1 MTFTFNFNGLNFN
14 NLNLKYIYFN
24 QYIPI
29 DINDPDIGD
38 TKQRKVTKMMNVSIM
53 KFYKISPGFLT
64 WMNIINLPNSLL
76 KSIKI
81 DWLNNNIPC

>member
-14 NLNLKYIYFN
+14 NLNFKYIYFN

-38 TKQRKVTKMMNVSIM
+38 TKQRKVTKNDER
-53 KFYKISPGFLT
+53 FYNEILQDFAR
-64 WMNIINLPNSLL
+64 IPNMDEYYKLAEQF
-76 KSIKI
+76 IKI
-81 DWLNNNIPC
+81 N